1 MSWTLFYPCAT
12 VISLLVGVIAIIVA
26 LIIARRSSKE
36 TKQQTESV
44 YNQLDIFVTAQNLNM
59 METIGM
65 IFE

>member
-1 MSWTLFYPCAT
+1 ME
-12 VISLLVGVIAIIVA
+12 VIAIIVA
-26 LIIARRSSKE
+26 LIIASCSSKE
-36 TKQQTESV
+36 NKQQTEAV